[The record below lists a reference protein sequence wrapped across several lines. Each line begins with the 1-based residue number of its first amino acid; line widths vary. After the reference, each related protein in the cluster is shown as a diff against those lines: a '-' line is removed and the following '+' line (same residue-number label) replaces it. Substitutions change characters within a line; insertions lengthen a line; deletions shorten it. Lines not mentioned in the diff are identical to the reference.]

1 MKHLIYGAVML
12 LFFAMTSCDDDDNS
26 IVVPQV
32 TAELIQAG
40 ADFVKVSVETQKAGS
55 GACLCLPAADR
66 KPSPGTIL
74 TTGKPLGVINGKEEI
89 LIDSLRQ
96 STDYVVYVA
105 ARNATEVAT
114 AELRVS
120 TAKSYVDEVAMADG
134 WIAYYGDFYQNRVGY
149 FMVALSSGPISKK
162 GLPTRVDDKA
172 IHLFIGDAVSP
183 DGDNAMITPGVYR
196 ISDAHEKGTV
206 DAYNSRFMIAGE
218 IQDGEATKGY
228 TFKFVDGTVTVDH
241 DADGVYTIA
250 ADMRIERSGVE
261 ENIKCTYQG
270 KLAFTN
276 IDPARYNPLA
286 EDVNMVP
293 HAMSGNYSKDSNGA
307 YGIYNLAIFNT
318 PVDDGGFINGAG
330 EVICFTLISPYSDK
344 MDLDKFAGTYE
355 NVIVSAPGVTYTPFA
370 FLAGIYENFYGS
382 YMPQCSF
389 YCRYDDALQMDVIGL
404 FAKGKVVVTKE
415 GDNIRLKG
423 DMITLQGKRVT
434 VEATAPPSSFYD
446 YSSYAKP
453 SMQVQR
459 RSGNL
464 FRALPARK

>member
-1 MKHLIYGAVML
+1 ML

-26 IVVPQV
+26 VVVPQV
-32 TAELIQAG
+32 TAELIEAG
-40 ADFVKVSVETQKAGS
+40 SDFIKLSVETQKAAN
-55 GACLCLPAADR
+55 GAYLCLPASDR
-66 KPSPGTIL
+66 EPSPSTIL
-74 TTGKPLGVINGKEEI
+74 TTGKPLSVINGKEEI

-114 AELRVS
+114 AKLRVS
-120 TAKSYVDEVAMADG
+120 TAKSYAEEVTMTDG

-149 FMVALSSGPISKK
+149 FMVAMSSGPISKS

-172 IHLFIGDAVSP
+172 IHLFLGDAVSL

-206 DAYNSRFMIAGE
+206 DSYNSRFMLATE
-218 IQDGEATKGY
+218 IQGGEATQGY

-241 DADGVYTIA
+241 DADGVYTIV

-261 ENIKCTYQG
+261 ENIKCSYQG
-270 KLAFTN
+270 KLAFSN
-276 IDPARYNPLA
+276 IDPARYNPLT
-286 EDVNMVP
+286 EDVNMIP
-293 HAMSGNYSKDSNGA
+293 HAMSGNYSKDSQGA
-307 YGIYNLAIFNT
+307 YGIYNFAIYNT
-318 PVDDGGFINGAG
+318 PVDNGGFINGAG
-330 EVICFTLISPYSDK
+330 ELICFTLISPYSDK
-344 MDLDKFAGTYE
+344 MDLDKLAGTYD

-370 FLAGIYENFYGS
+370 FLAGMYESFYGS
-382 YMPQCSF
+382 YMPQGSF
-389 YCRYDDALQMDVIGL
+389 YCHYDDALQMDVLGL
-404 FAKGKVVVTKE
+404 FVKGKVEVTKE

-423 DMITLQGKRVT
+423 DMLTVQNKRVT
-434 VEATAPPSSFYD
+434 VDATAPTSSFFD

-453 SMQVQR
+453 SMQVQH

-464 FRALPARK
+464 LRALPARK